1 MGSLE
6 WTGKSPSKMGAPQP
20 WNTPTAL
27 SWLTSTPLH
36 CTLLRQGRGEG
47 VTAAMKETLVSA
59 HWHLSGDAEA
69 LPIDHLQ
76 MKLLHKRL
84 MGNFRKEGSRWPYL
98 HPSGLTW
105 WNLASLRVGQ
115 PDKCF
120 LVWCTSKSTASSIT
134 YSCQKMFNLNW
145 INPVYLT
152 SSL

>member
-1 MGSLE
+1 MGSSE
-6 WTGKSPSKMGAPQP
+6 WDGKSPSKMGAPQP
-20 WNTPTAL
+20 RSTPTAP

-47 VTAAMKETLVSA
+47 ATAAMKETLISA
-59 HWHLSGDAEA
+59 LWYLSRDAEA

-76 MKLLHKRL
+76 MKPLDKRL
-84 MGNFRKEGSRWPYL
+84 MGNFRKEASRWPYL

-105 WNLASLRVGQ
+105 RNSAFLRVGQ

-120 LVWCTSKSTASSIT
+120 LVWHTSKSTASSIT
-134 YSCQKMFNLNW
+134 YSCQKRLNLFW
-145 INPVYLT
+145 INPVHLT